1 MKPVHRTAGIA
12 VVELVPGANLKFTS
26 LSTCTCKGVPLKA
39 GSEKYSPFSPA
50 LPSGVDSADAGTGA
64 YSTRKLVP
72 GANDTCEVE
81 NCLRIP
87 SSAVVERE
95 GVPL

>member
-12 VVELVPGANLKFTS
+12 VFEVVPGVKVKFTS
-26 LSTCTCKGVPLKA
+26 LSTCTCNGVPLKD
-39 GSEKYSPFSPA
+39 GSEKYSPVSPD
-50 LPSGVDSADAGTGA
+50 LPSCVDSADAGTGA

-72 GANDTCEVE
+72 GANDICEVG
-81 NCLRIP
+81 NCFLIP

-95 GVPL
+95 GIPL